1 MATLLHAFNFTHRA
15 VVQRITE
22 TIQGRTYHIE
32 VSRIASDRWR
42 AHLVRLPGLPNAMM
56 PFYGATPESA
66 AQLLAQWLARAQG
79 SAQG

>member
-1 MATLLHAFNFTHRA
+1 MATLRDASVFIRRA
-15 VVQRITE
+15 AVQRITE
-22 TIQGRTYHIE
+22 TIQGRTYQIE
-32 VSRIASDRWR
+32 VSKIASDRWR

-56 PFYGATPESA
+56 PFYGATAESA

>member
-1 MATLLHAFNFTHRA
+1 MSLRFYRV

-42 AHLVRLPGLPNAMM
+42 AHLARLPGLPNAMM
-56 PFYGATPESA
+56 PFYGTTPEAA
-66 AQLLAQWLARAQG
+66 AQLLAQWLARAQV

>member
-1 MATLLHAFNFTHRA
+1 
-15 VVQRITE
+15 VQRITE
-22 TIQGRTYHIE
+22 TVEGRTYQIE
-32 VSRIASDRWR
+32 VSRISSDRWR

-56 PFYGATPESA
+56 PFYGKTPEGA